1 LPDVVAVVV
10 GLGLT
15 VAEEAAAAAATAS
28 TARTTGVLLVEVVE
42 IDGVERLLDM
52 VVEEAVVVEAIGAAD
67 ATEELLDV
75 VT

>member
-1 LPDVVAVVV
+1 MTDVAAVV

-42 IDGVERLLDM
+42 IEGVERLLDM
-52 VVEEAVVVEAIGAAD
+52 VVEEAAVDVGAAD